1 MALSLACIGCAR
13 LPSDMDDER
22 EKHSICDRCRDLKL
36 PTTYLCGINCPAN
49 PGAWQ
54 LHGAFHK
61 ALKKQRKTSE
71 DGGVAQQRDRE
82 FAERQALNAAQK
94 GDEYSKLLAEGSR
107 YSSQQDTR
115 RAARTYREAIA
126 LRLDEPVAYFNL
138 GAALGNSGHHVEGW
152 RPHSGTSRPRSAIR
166 WARRTGQ
173 RPLHVPSTGCRRML

>member
-82 FAERQALNAAQK
+82 FAERQALNAAQRATSIRNCWLK
-94 GDEYSKLLAEGSR
+94 ARGTLLSRTHAEQPGP
-107 YSSQQDTR
+107 T
-115 RAARTYREAIA
+115 AR
-126 LRLDEPVAYFNL
+126 
-138 GAALGNSGHHVEGW
+138 
-152 RPHSGTSRPRSAIR
+152 
-166 WARRTGQ
+166 
-173 RPLHVPSTGCRRML
+173 PSP